1 MIDNPPIVILDLD
14 GTIIGDITPQ
24 ILLYE
29 MSKIKELNV
38 KFTKKILKQKLK
50 KGLIRQKFKTF
61 INSLSNVEF
70 FIYTASEHSW
80 ALFIIKCIEENL
92 NIKFN
97 KPIFTRNFCIINE
110 SMEIRKDIDK
120 IKQKIVV
127 TLSKKYK
134 NLNTELDNL
143 LIIDNN
149 PEVYYNKWGNNLL
162 ICQTY
167 NFRLIENI
175 PTYIDEKIYNKYY
188 EKINEYI
195 SKYFSIKLS
204 ATNYIDFQ
212 KEFYIFYIKYI
223 DYVKKRNNIN
233 EDFFI
238 NLLKIMV
245 NKHITYFSIKNIE
258 YIRNK
263 LNL

>member
-1 MIDNPPIVILDLD
+1 MTDNPPIVILDLD

-29 MSKIKELNV
+29 LSKIKDLNV
-38 KFTKKILKQKLK
+38 KFTKKTLKQKIK

-61 INSLSNVEF
+61 INSLHNVEF
-70 FIYTASEHSW
+70 FIYTAAEHSW

-97 KPIFTRNFCIINE
+97 KPIFTRNYCIITE
-110 SMEIRKDIDK
+110 SLEIRKDVDK
-120 IKQKIVV
+120 IKQKIIS
-127 TLSKKYK
+127 TLLKKYN

-143 LIIDNN
+143 MIIDNN
-149 PEVYYNKWGNNLL
+149 SGVYYNKWGNNLL
-162 ICQTY
+162 LCPTY

-175 PTYIDEKIYNKYY
+175 PAYIDEKIYNKHHGI
-188 EKINEYI
+188 INKHI
-195 SKYFSIKLS
+195 SKYFSIKIDT
-204 ATNYIDFQ
+204 TNYIDFQ

-223 DYVKKRNNIN
+223 EYVKKRNNTN
-233 EDFFI
+233 DDFFI
-238 NLLKIMV
+238 ILLKIIT
-245 NKHITYFSIKNIE
+245 NKHITYYSTKNIE